1 MLPLVSDS
9 VSIIDECKSMAP
21 TVCKACPSLLYKHC
35 RRAAPCMALDAE
47 LWLLDQVNMINGV
60 IDDMLQEQSLY

>member
-1 MLPLVSDS
+1 
-9 VSIIDECKSMAP
+9 
-21 TVCKACPSLLYKHC
+21 
-35 RRAAPCMALDAE
+35 MALDAE